1 MNYMAIGVGTTGN
14 AYIHHLGTEDA
25 TFNSGTIHPEFTNP
39 PHLSEEILTRFEKW
53 PIEEVPNNRRFSLAM
68 DIFTEYVLKEKN
80 PEVALIWSSEP
91 DKSQHAYGVGHPLS
105 DKALSEADQ
114 EFGKLL
120 GYIESRPDKS
130 DIDIMILSDHGYSTV
145 MGKIDVKKEMED
157 AGFNDDLSEV
167 VNKFQSKI
175 EEDELIKKGFDPKS
189 YVEKIWDSKII
200 PTIKNDSEQ
209 LTLILDELF
218 KNKEITE
225 EKYGGRSGTGSYSF
239 MIKGKGEVISLNTA
253 SRVGTLSIKLE
264 KQYDSEI
271 FITLGP
277 VIKKD
282 SIRDA
287 VKFIKFNDFVNQLDF
302 ADVSRI
308 IKVRVLNEIIGP
320 LNLKEITGKNIN
332 FEGAITFDRKDK
344 IYITPTK
351 IEFIN

>member
-1 MNYMAIGVGTTGN
+1 M
-14 AYIHHLGTEDA
+14 
-25 TFNSGTIHPEFTNP
+25 F
-39 PHLSEEILTRFEKW
+39 
-53 PIEEVPNNRRFSLAM
+53 
-68 DIFTEYVLKEKN
+68 
-80 PEVALIWSSEP
+80 
-91 DKSQHAYGVGHPLS
+91 
-105 DKALSEADQ
+105 
-114 EFGKLL
+114 
-120 GYIESRPDKS
+120 
-130 DIDIMILSDHGYSTV
+130 
-145 MGKIDVKKEMED
+145 
-157 AGFNDDLSEV
+157 
-167 VNKFQSKI
+167 NKFLSNNFTLI
-175 EEDELIKKGFDPKS
+175 SSFFVLFIFIIYSYFFASVVRTVEEDQLIKKGFDAKA
-189 YVEKIWDSKII
+189 YVENIWKSKII
-200 PTIKNDSEQ
+200 PTISEEAQ
-209 LTLILDELF
+209 DITFILDELF
-218 KNKEITE
+218 KNKEVTE

-239 MIKGKGEVISLNTA
+239 MIKGKAEITSLNTA

-264 KQYDSEI
+264 KKYDSEI

-351 IEFIN
+351 IEFLN

>member
-1 MNYMAIGVGTTGN
+1 MLNNFISN
-14 AYIHHLGTEDA
+14 NI
-25 TFNSGTIHPEFTNP
+25 FK
-39 PHLSEEILTRFEKW
+39 LSSFLVIL
-53 PIEEVPNNRRFSLAM
+53 
-68 DIFTEYVLKEKN
+68 IF
-80 PEVALIWSSEP
+80 
-91 DKSQHAYGVGHPLS
+91 
-105 DKALSEADQ
+105 
-114 EFGKLL
+114 
-120 GYIESRPDKS
+120 
-130 DIDIMILSDHGYSTV
+130 ILYSFFYASVIRTV
-145 MGKIDVKKEMED
+145 
-157 AGFNDDLSEV
+157 
-167 VNKFQSKI
+167 
-175 EEDELIKKGFDPKS
+175 EEDELIKKGFDAKA
-189 YVEKIWDSKII
+189 YVENIWKSKII
-200 PTIKNDSEQ
+200 PTISEEAEDI
-209 LTLILDELF
+209 TFILDELF
-218 KNKEITE
+218 KNKEVTE

-239 MIKGKGEVISLNTA
+239 MVKGKAEITSLNTA

-320 LNLKEITGKNIN
+320 LKLKEITGKNIN

-351 IEFIN
+351 IEFLN

>member
-1 MNYMAIGVGTTGN
+1 MLNRFV
-14 AYIHHLGTEDA
+14 
-25 TFNSGTIHPEFTNP
+25 TNNLYF
-39 PHLSEEILTRFEKW
+39 LSSIIIIL
-53 PIEEVPNNRRFSLAM
+53 
-68 DIFTEYVLKEKN
+68 IF
-80 PEVALIWSSEP
+80 I
-91 DKSQHAYGVGHPLS
+91 
-105 DKALSEADQ
+105 
-114 EFGKLL
+114 F
-120 GYIESRPDKS
+120 
-130 DIDIMILSDHGYSTV
+130 YSFIFASVVRTV
-145 MGKIDVKKEMED
+145 
-157 AGFNDDLSEV
+157 
-167 VNKFQSKI
+167 
-175 EEDELIKKGFDPKS
+175 EEDELIKKGFDAKA
-189 YVEKIWDSKII
+189 YVDNIWQSKII
-200 PTIKNDSEQ
+200 PTISKEANEI
-209 LTLILDELF
+209 TFILDELF
-218 KNKEITE
+218 KNKEVTE

-253 SRVGTLSIKLE
+253 SRVGTLSVKLE

-320 LNLKEITGKNIN
+320 LNLKEITGKKLK

-351 IEFIN
+351 IEYIN

>member
-1 MNYMAIGVGTTGN
+1 MLNKFVSN
-14 AYIHHLGTEDA
+14 
-25 TFNSGTIHPEFTNP
+25 N
-39 PHLSEEILTRFEKW
+39 IL
-53 PIEEVPNNRRFSLAM
+53 
-68 DIFTEYVLKEKN
+68 
-80 PEVALIWSSEP
+80 
-91 DKSQHAYGVGHPLS
+91 
-105 DKALSEADQ
+105 
-114 EFGKLL
+114 
-120 GYIESRPDKS
+120 
-130 DIDIMILSDHGYSTV
+130 ILSSFLVILIFLFYSFFYASVIRTV
-145 MGKIDVKKEMED
+145 
-157 AGFNDDLSEV
+157 
-167 VNKFQSKI
+167 
-175 EEDELIKKGFDPKS
+175 EEDELIKKGFDAKA
-189 YVEKIWDSKII
+189 YVENIWESKII
-200 PTIKNDSEQ
+200 PTISEEAEDI
-209 LTLILDELF
+209 TFILDELF
-218 KNKEITE
+218 KNKEVTE
-225 EKYGGRSGTGSYSF
+225 ENYGGRSGTGSYSF
-239 MIKGKGEVISLNTA
+239 MIKGKAEITSLNTA

-351 IEFIN
+351 IEFLN

>member
-1 MNYMAIGVGTTGN
+1 MLNNFISN
-14 AYIHHLGTEDA
+14 NI
-25 TFNSGTIHPEFTNP
+25 FK
-39 PHLSEEILTRFEKW
+39 LSSFLVIL
-53 PIEEVPNNRRFSLAM
+53 
-68 DIFTEYVLKEKN
+68 IF
-80 PEVALIWSSEP
+80 
-91 DKSQHAYGVGHPLS
+91 
-105 DKALSEADQ
+105 
-114 EFGKLL
+114 
-120 GYIESRPDKS
+120 
-130 DIDIMILSDHGYSTV
+130 ILYSFFYASVIRTV
-145 MGKIDVKKEMED
+145 
-157 AGFNDDLSEV
+157 
-167 VNKFQSKI
+167 
-175 EEDELIKKGFDPKS
+175 EEDELIKKGFDAKA
-189 YVEKIWDSKII
+189 YVENIWKSKII
-200 PTIKNDSEQ
+200 PTISKEAEDI
-209 LTLILDELF
+209 TFILDELF
-218 KNKEITE
+218 KNKEVTE

-239 MIKGKGEVISLNTA
+239 MVKGKAEITSLNTA

-264 KQYDSEI
+264 KKYDAEI

>member
-1 MNYMAIGVGTTGN
+1 MLNKFVSN
-14 AYIHHLGTEDA
+14 
-25 TFNSGTIHPEFTNP
+25 N
-39 PHLSEEILTRFEKW
+39 IL
-53 PIEEVPNNRRFSLAM
+53 
-68 DIFTEYVLKEKN
+68 
-80 PEVALIWSSEP
+80 
-91 DKSQHAYGVGHPLS
+91 
-105 DKALSEADQ
+105 
-114 EFGKLL
+114 
-120 GYIESRPDKS
+120 
-130 DIDIMILSDHGYSTV
+130 ILSSFSVILIFLFYSFFYASVIRTV
-145 MGKIDVKKEMED
+145 
-157 AGFNDDLSEV
+157 
-167 VNKFQSKI
+167 
-175 EEDELIKKGFDPKS
+175 EEDELIKKGFDAKA
-189 YVEKIWDSKII
+189 YVENIWESKII
-200 PTIKNDSEQ
+200 PTISEEAEDI
-209 LTLILDELF
+209 TFILDELF
-218 KNKEITE
+218 KNKEVTE

-239 MIKGKGEVISLNTA
+239 MIKGKAEITSLNTA

-351 IEFIN
+351 IEFLN